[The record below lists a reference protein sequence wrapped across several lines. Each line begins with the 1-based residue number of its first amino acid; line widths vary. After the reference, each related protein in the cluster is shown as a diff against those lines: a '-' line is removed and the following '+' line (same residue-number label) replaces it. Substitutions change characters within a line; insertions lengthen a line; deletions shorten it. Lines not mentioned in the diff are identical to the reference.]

1 MPTLCSETTP
11 AQTYSPLPLVTHS
24 AAGQVE
30 YQNASAVPHAMEQA
44 DHQSAPGSPLHA
56 AAGGQA
62 PSAAPV
68 VVVLVV
74 AGECAVEP
82 GRECVAGVPWAPS
95 VPSHASQPR

>member
-30 YQNASAVPHAMEQA
+30 YQNALAVPHAMEQA
-44 DHQSAPGSPLHA
+44 DHQSVPGSPLHA

-62 PSAAPV
+62 PSVLV
-68 VVVLVV
+68 VLVLVV

-82 GRECVAGVPWAPS
+82 GRGCVAGVPWAPS